1 MRIAYFTD
9 TYLPQINGV
18 SNTLEKLGDYLSGKD
33 IDHMFFAP
41 DYNEKILYPSN
52 SSIARFKS
60 ISLPFYPECRLSL
73 PLYANL
79 CKIADKFKPTIIH
92 LTDPF
97 GIGLAG
103 LRYARDRG
111 IPLVSSFH
119 TNFDVYLKYYSLEY
133 LENLVWGFFKWFH
146 GFSRL
151 NLCPSQDT
159 LEILESKGLESLRI
173 WSRGVDRDKFNPN
186 QRKPDIRYRLKAK
199 DKLIFL
205 YVGRMAAEKDLD
217 ILLDS
222 INVVNSNY
230 AEQAQFVFVGDGPY
244 AKSIKERSYA
254 NVILTGYL
262 KDRELS
268 AMYASSDVFVF
279 PSSTETF
286 GNVVLEAM
294 ASGLP
299 VIAVNSGGV
308 KENVFHDYNGL
319 MCAPRDTEGF
329 AKAIIRLIEDKQLQM
344 TLAANALEHSASKSW
359 SRIFDQLLIDYG
371 EVLEKSSN
379 QFSKTA

>member
-18 SNTLEKLGDYLSGKD
+18 SNTLEKLGDYLSGRY

-41 DYNEKILYPSN
+41 DYNEKIICPTN
-52 SSIARFKS
+52 SPIARFKS

-79 CKIADKFKPTIIH
+79 CQIADKFKPDIIH

-111 IPLVSSFH
+111 IPIVSSFH

-133 LENLVWGFFKWFH
+133 LENLVWGFLKWFH
-146 GFSRL
+146 GFSLL

-186 QRKPDIRYRLKAK
+186 QRRLDLRYQLKAE

-205 YVGRMAAEKDLD
+205 YVGRLAAEKDLD
-217 ILLDS
+217 ILLGS
-222 INVVNSNY
+222 IDIVNSNY
-230 AEQAQFVFVGDGPY
+230 ADQAQFVFVGDGPY

-254 NVILTGYL
+254 NVIFTGYL

-308 KENVFHDYNGL
+308 KENVFQDYNGL
-319 MCAPRDTEGF
+319 MCAPRDTVGF
-329 AKAIIRLIEDKQLQM
+329 ANAIIRLIEDKELQKA
-344 TLAANALEHSASKSW
+344 LAANALEHSAIKSW
-359 SRIFDQLLIDYG
+359 SIIFDQLVIDYG

>member
-18 SNTLEKLGDYLSGKD
+18 SNTLEKLGTYLTD
-33 IDHMFFAP
+33 RAIEHMFFAP
-41 DYNEKILYPSN
+41 YYDEKIISPSN
-52 SSIARFKS
+52 SPIARFKS

-79 CKIADKFKPTIIH
+79 CQIADKFKPTIIH

-103 LRYARDRG
+103 LRYARERG
-111 IPLVSSFH
+111 IPIVSSFH
-119 TNFDVYLKYYSLEY
+119 TNFDVYLKYYNLEY
-133 LENLVWGFFKWFH
+133 FEEIIWGFLKWFH
-146 GFSRL
+146 GFSKL

-159 LEILESKGLESLRI
+159 LKTLESKGLENLQI
-173 WSRGVDRDKFNPN
+173 WSRGIDRDKFNPN
-186 QRKPDIRYRLKAK
+186 QRRLDLRYQLKAENK
-199 DKLIFL
+199 MIFL

-222 INVVNSNY
+222 IEIVNSGY
-230 AEQAQFVFVGDGPY
+230 ADQVQFVFVGDGPY
-244 AKSIKERSYA
+244 AKLIKERFYA
-254 NVILTGYL
+254 NVVFMGYL

-268 AMYASSDVFVF
+268 AIYASSDVFVF

-286 GNVVLEAM
+286 GNVALEAM

-299 VIAVNSGGV
+299 VIAVDSGGV
-308 KENVFHDYNGL
+308 KENVVHNYNGL
-319 MCAPRDTEGF
+319 MCTPRNTESF
-329 AKAIIRLIEDKQLQM
+329 AKAIIRMIEDKQLKAR
-344 TLAANALEHSASKSW
+344 LAANAREHSALKSW
-359 SRIFDQLLIDYG
+359 SKIFDQLIVDYG
-371 EVLEKSSN
+371 AVLKKSSS
-379 QFSKTA
+379 QFSETA

>member
-18 SNTLEKLGDYLSGKD
+18 SNTLEKLGAYLLDKN
-33 IDHMFFAP
+33 IEHMFFAP
-41 DYNEKILYPSN
+41 DYNEKIMSTAN
-52 SSIARFKS
+52 SPITRFKS
-60 ISLPFYPECRLSL
+60 VSLPFYPECRLSL

-79 CKIADKFKPTIIH
+79 CQIADQFKPTIIH

-111 IPLVSSFH
+111 IPIVSSFH
-119 TNFDVYLKYYSLEY
+119 TNFDVYLKYYNLEY
-133 LENLVWGFFKWFH
+133 LEDIIWSFFKWFH
-146 GFSRL
+146 RASML

-159 LEILESKGLESLRI
+159 LKILESKGLENLCI
-173 WSRGVDRDKFNPN
+173 WSRGIDRDKFNPN
-186 QRKPDIRYRLKAK
+186 QRSSNIRYRLKAD

-205 YVGRMAAEKDLD
+205 YVGRMAVEKDLD

-222 INVVNSNY
+222 IAIVNSSY
-230 AEQAQFVFVGDGPY
+230 ADKVQFVFVGDGPY
-244 AKSIKERSYA
+244 AKSIKERSYD
-254 NVILTGYL
+254 NVVFTGYL
-262 KDRELS
+262 RDGELA

-319 MCAPRDTEGF
+319 MCAPRDTKSF
-329 AKAIIRLIEDKQLQM
+329 TQAIIRLIEDKPLKE
-344 TLAANALEHSASKSW
+344 TLAANAREHSAQKSW
-359 SRIFDQLLIDYG
+359 SMIFDQLVIDYG
-371 EVLEKSSN
+371 LVLKKSSS

>member
-18 SNTLEKLGDYLSGKD
+18 SNTLAKLGDYLSD
-33 IDHMFFAP
+33 RNIEHMFFAP
-41 DYNEKILYPSN
+41 YYTEKMISPTN
-52 SSIARFKS
+52 SPIARFKS
-60 ISLPFYPECRLSL
+60 INLPFYPECRLSL
-73 PLYANL
+73 PQYANL
-79 CKIADKFKPTIIH
+79 CRIADKFKPEIIQ

-111 IPLVSSFH
+111 IPIVSSFH
-119 TNFDVYLKYYSLEY
+119 TNFDVYLKYYNLEY
-133 LENLVWGFFKWFH
+133 LEEIIWGFLKWFH
-146 GFSRL
+146 GFSKL

-159 LEILESKGLESLRI
+159 FNVLESKGIENLRI
-173 WSRGVDRDKFNPN
+173 WSRGIDRIKFNPN
-186 QRKPDIRYRLKAK
+186 QRSLDIRYRLKAK
-199 DKLIFL
+199 GKMIFL

-222 INVVNSNY
+222 IDIVNASY
-230 AEQAQFVFVGDGPY
+230 ADKAQFVFVGDGPY
-244 AKSIKERSYA
+244 AKTIKERSYD
-254 NVILTGYL
+254 NVVCTGYL
-262 KDRELS
+262 KDQELS

-308 KENVFHDYNGL
+308 KDNVINDYNGL
-319 MCAPRDTEGF
+319 MCTPRDTQSF
-329 AKAIIRLIEDKQLQM
+329 SNAIIRLIENRQLKK
-344 TLAANALEHSASKSW
+344 TLAVNAREHAGTKSW
-359 SRIFDQLLIDYG
+359 NTIFDQLVIDYCS
-371 EVLEKSSN
+371 VLEKSPSR
-379 QFSKTA
+379 FPKTA